1 MKSYYTLFSSILNY
15 FWPTLFKF
23 IFFLSLSF
31 CPISFSLFHF
41 FFPSLLCALPL
52 FSIALITFSVLHSS
66 PLSSVDFGNGLGFAG
81 WKRAWWRGG
90 WKRAWVCRSQPGLA
104 DLGLVVCRSQPG
116 FSDLGLGLLFVAW
129 WSGGCY
135 WVLVVAAWWSGGCYR
150 SGDNK
155 EEKGNEE
162 REKKKVKIK

>member
-1 MKSYYTLFSSILNY
+1 MGLGLSVGNGLGGMVVDGVVVWWLETGLDFLLILE
-15 FWPTLFKF
+15 TGLG
-23 IFFLSLSF
+23 
-31 CPISFSLFHF
+31 
-41 FFPSLLCALPL
+41 LPVGNGL
-52 FSIALITFSVLHSS
+52 GGV
-66 PLSSVDFGNGLGFAG
+66 VVGNGLGF
-81 WKRAWWRGG
+81 
-90 WKRAWVCRSQPGLA
+90 CRSQPGLA

-162 REKKKVKIK
+162 REKKKS

>member
-1 MKSYYTLFSSILNY
+1 MVVGNGLGF
-15 FWPTLFKF
+15 
-23 IFFLSLSF
+23 
-31 CPISFSLFHF
+31 
-41 FFPSLLCALPL
+41 
-52 FSIALITFSVLHSS
+52 
-66 PLSSVDFGNGLGFAG
+66 SVDFGNGLGFAG

-162 REKKKVKIK
+162 REKKKLR